1 MPAYINAI
9 ATALPTHSYDQVY
22 ARETMKSLI
31 ASKRETSAI
40 IHRIYTQ
47 SGIDRRYS
55 VLPDFADGADDGLLF
70 MKGGQFNTS
79 PSTGDRNRVYTVE
92 ARKLFK
98 EVSGN
103 VIDRA
108 GLDKSQITHVITV
121 SCTGFFAPGPD
132 YTVVM
137 DLGLPLSTPR
147 FHLGFMG
154 CYAFFPAL
162 RMAQAFC
169 DSDPNAVVLI
179 ACVELCTLHLQMDES
194 IDSLLSGSVFGDGA
208 SAAIVSAVPNKGSAS
223 LQVAAMQTMLAPE
236 GEADM
241 AWTIGDRGF
250 EMVLTS
256 YVPTILEMKAESTIM
271 PMLDHAGFDRGD
283 IGIWAI
289 HPGGRAIIDKVKGSM
304 DLDESKLW
312 ASREVLR
319 DVGNLSS
326 ATILHVLDKIM
337 YRDPRHGENVV
348 AMAFG
353 PGLTIES
360 SVLTIT
366 NPPHNQN

>member
-9 ATALPTHSYDQVY
+9 ATALPSNSYEQTY

-31 ASKRETSAI
+31 STKRETSAI

-55 VLPDFADGADDGLLF
+55 VLPDFVDGASDGLLF
-70 MKGGQFNTS
+70 MKDGQFKSS
-79 PSTGDRNRVYTVE
+79 PSTGARNRVYTDE
-92 ARKLFK
+92 ARKLFT
-98 EVSGN
+98 EVSRKA
-103 VIDRA
+103 VSHA
-108 GLDKSQITHVITV
+108 GLQAEQITHVITV

-137 DLGLPLSTPR
+137 DLGLPHATPR

-162 RMAQAFC
+162 RMAQSFC
-169 DSDPNAVVLI
+169 ESDPNAVVLI
-179 ACVELCTLHLQMDES
+179 ACVELCTLHLQMSES

-208 SAAIVSAVPNKGSAS
+208 SAAIVTASPNKDSKS
-223 LQVAAMQTMLAPE
+223 MLVSAMQSMLAPE

-241 AWTIGDRGF
+241 AWTIGDNGF

-256 YVPTILEMKAESTIM
+256 YVPTILEMKSDATIV
-271 PMLDHAGFDRGD
+271 PMLEKAGFQKDD
-283 IGIWAI
+283 INTWAV
-289 HPGGRAIIDKVKGSM
+289 HPGGRAIIDKVKSSM

-319 DVGNLSS
+319 EVGNLSS
-326 ATILHVLDKIM
+326 ATILFVLDKVLKQNA
-337 YRDPRHGENVV
+337 RDGEKVA

-360 SVLTIT
+360 SVFTIN
-366 NPPHNQN
+366 NPSHHQ